1 MKLNNTKIKFLLLLR
16 FFFFTNGGKFRKTY
30 FFQIIGLYL
39 GALIISLTFS
49 IMGGMESQI
58 FDKVESFNYKY
69 IIKQSL
75 DNDISDEFI
84 DNRGKK
90 SLVRCETKSYDFLIN
105 VITYDKLNDFVQDKI
120 REDLLYENNL
130 YNKSSIIIGKSLS
143 AKYGISIG
151 DTITLSDIAN
161 VNVVTG
167 NYLSEIF
174 IVANVFKFQFLNFDS
189 ENVFIMES
197 HASFLKSEN
206 YNFYTDNLQKNK
218 VLGHDS
224 KFPDFGDA
232 LISSDSEYSLLISS
246 IKFEKKLYILLG
258 VLTIII
264 SSIMIF
270 NNTLIVLLEKKKQF
284 KLLDSLGMSLN
295 KMLLIMLFCNVLMSL
310 FLSGLG
316 LLTTFFIEK
325 LNIWFNVIDY
335 LFIYSPFE
343 TIPMNLSINQ
353 SIMTLLLI
361 IILTTISTILSINN
375 MKYRLEEE

>member
-1 MKLNNTKIKFLLLLR
+1 MKLNNTRIKFLLLLR
-16 FFFFTNGGKFRKTY
+16 FFFFTNDGKFRKTY

-75 DNDISDEFI
+75 DNDISNEFI

-120 REDLLYENNL
+120 KEDLLYENNL

-167 NYLSEIF
+167 NYLSETF
-174 IVANVFKFQFLNFDS
+174 IVANIFKFQFLNFDS

-206 YNFYTDNLQKNK
+206 YNFYIDNLQKNK

-232 LISSDSEYSLLISS
+232 LISSGSEYSLLISS

-343 TIPMNLSINQ
+343 KIPMNLSINQ

>member
-1 MKLNNTKIKFLLLLR
+1 MKLNNTRIKFLLLLR
-16 FFFFTNGGKFRKTY
+16 FFFFTNDGKFRKTY

-69 IIKQSL
+69 IIKQSS
-75 DNDISDEFI
+75 DNDISDKLI

-120 REDLLYENNL
+120 KEDLLYENNL

-167 NYLSEIF
+167 NYLSETF
-174 IVANVFKFQFLNFDS
+174 IVANIFKFQFLNFDS

-206 YNFYTDNLQKNK
+206 YNFYIDNLQKNK
-218 VLGHDS
+218 ALGYNL
-224 KFPDFGDA
+224 KFPDLRF
-232 LISSDSEYSLLISS
+232 LFRFL
-246 IKFEKKLYILLG
+246 K
-258 VLTIII
+258 VL
-264 SSIMIF
+264 
-270 NNTLIVLLEKKKQF
+270 
-284 KLLDSLGMSLN
+284 
-295 KMLLIMLFCNVLMSL
+295 
-310 FLSGLG
+310 
-316 LLTTFFIEK
+316 
-325 LNIWFNVIDY
+325 
-335 LFIYSPFE
+335 
-343 TIPMNLSINQ
+343 
-353 SIMTLLLI
+353 
-361 IILTTISTILSINN
+361 
-375 MKYRLEEE
+375 

>member
-1 MKLNNTKIKFLLLLR
+1 
-16 FFFFTNGGKFRKTY
+16 
-30 FFQIIGLYL
+30 
-39 GALIISLTFS
+39 
-49 IMGGMESQI
+49 
-58 FDKVESFNYKY
+58 
-69 IIKQSL
+69 
-75 DNDISDEFI
+75 
-84 DNRGKK
+84 
-90 SLVRCETKSYDFLIN
+90 
-105 VITYDKLNDFVQDKI
+105 
-120 REDLLYENNL
+120 
-130 YNKSSIIIGKSLS
+130 
-143 AKYGISIG
+143 
-151 DTITLSDIAN
+151 
-161 VNVVTG
+161 
-167 NYLSEIF
+167 
-174 IVANVFKFQFLNFDS
+174 
-189 ENVFIMES
+189 
-197 HASFLKSEN
+197 
-206 YNFYTDNLQKNK
+206 
-218 VLGHDS
+218 
-224 KFPDFGDA
+224 
-232 LISSDSEYSLLISS
+232 LISS

-295 KMLLIMLFCNVLMSL
+295 KMLLIMLFCNILMSL